1 MSNGCPPET
10 KSTRDYC
17 PGDDE
22 EVAED
27 QELQEDEEMGHD
39 DSEIPTREVV
49 EHVVT
54 KKTRRNRKVK
64 AAKGDA
70 AVGLGSCGDAE
81 DVDAEIVVADEGEL
95 ATGKRKR
102 RPNQNYVNFW
112 RHARTAARNQLE
124 GHRTNVQAHH
134 IALKVQTKLPHH
146 FREAAQ
152 IN

>member
-1 MSNGCPPET
+1 MQSPQSWEMCLIRGGLNLSYACMTSFDTNERLVGLRTENPRLWNDFQT

-39 DSEIPTREVV
+39 DSVIPTREVV

-81 DVDAEIVVADEGEL
+81 DVDAVAL
-95 ATGKRKR
+95 ARDPKNSDVT
-102 RPNQNYVNFW
+102 
-112 RHARTAARNQLE
+112 
-124 GHRTNVQAHH
+124 
-134 IALKVQTKLPHH
+134 
-146 FREAAQ
+146 Q
-152 IN
+152 IQQYSS